1 MSALPANFID
11 QPSRQ
16 AYLQELGANVP
27 PRVTFVWPS
36 SESFLPE
43 YVSTQSREWAKLT
56 GRRPLLWNSFPTSA
70 AAQLFLGAKRNAAP
84 TLPQE
89 AVGFIANP
97 PSQLYAARLP
107 LATVAEYAW
116 SSRNYQPVR
125 AFESALNLLF
135 DERSRAGVRL
145 WAQAFGASAEASGSV
160 REQPKLLFE
169 PLFRARQPEINV
181 PFFEQQ
187 IESLQNALSAI
198 GSTRERGLLRGE
210 LAVVLA
216 RMRAAIERVKKDET
230 YERSANGSYKL
241 RTP

>member
-1 MSALPANFID
+1 
-11 QPSRQ
+11 
-16 AYLQELGANVP
+16 G
-27 PRVTFVWPS
+27 
-36 SESFLPE
+36 
-43 YVSTQSREWAKLT
+43 TQTREWAKLT
-56 GRRPLLWNSFPTSA
+56 GRRPLVWSSFPVSA

-89 AVGFIANP
+89 ATGFITNP

-107 LATVAEYAW
+107 LLTVAEYAW
-116 SSRNYQPVR
+116 SSRSYQPVR
-125 AFESALNLLF
+125 ALESALNLLF

-145 WAQAFGASAEASGSV
+145 WSQAFGASVEASGSV
-160 REQPKLLFE
+160 REQPKLIFE
-169 PLFRARQPEINV
+169 PLFKSRQPEINV

-187 IESLQNALSAI
+187 VESLQNALSAI

-216 RMRAAIERVKKDET
+216 RVRAAIERVKKDDA
-230 YERSANGSYKL
+230 YERLSNGSYRL